1 MNHLR
6 VALLGIGTIGSEL
19 LRRTKGKPETVYVA
33 LADRSGAVA
42 KEEGF
47 SQADLDRILEL
58 KGSGGRLRNLEGDHE
73 NIGEILSVIRDFNVD
88 VLVDVTDAQ
97 THGLFMDALDEAH
110 IVSSNKVPIAEV
122 RYDGYAELIAK
133 ADEQHKVLDYGTT
146 VGAGLKLPD
155 VVKSLSVYGVER
167 INGCLSGT
175 MNYVSQRLNEGAFL
189 STALSEAMK
198 PPRNYTE
205 PDPRTDL
212 GGDDFV
218 RKLVILGRICGNSVE
233 RDMVQVESILS
244 DELKAMSINDFL
256 EALPSLDDD
265 MSRRAEDAK
274 WDGNRIWYLGKGDL
288 ENEEYSIGF
297 EDVLVGDPITRSRE
311 SDNVL
316 TIHPRHWR
324 RPVTVMGPG
333 AGPQETVAGIL
344 SGLSSIHRLCHR

>member
-1 MNHLR
+1 LQGGRQPAGASEVLVVLHPELTAEELF
-6 VALLGIGTIGSEL
+6 VYEVKLLAPVVEDVEL
-19 LRRTKGKPETVYVA
+19 LA
-33 LADRSGAVA
+33 LAGLED
-42 KEEGF
+42 
-47 SQADLDRILEL
+47 DLP
-58 KGSGGRLRNLEGDHE
+58 
-73 NIGEILSVIRDFNVD
+73 
-88 VLVDVTDAQ
+88 
-97 THGLFMDALDEAH
+97 
-110 IVSSNKVPIAEV
+110 VPLA
-122 RYDGYAELIAK
+122 
-133 ADEQHKVLDYGTT
+133 
-146 VGAGLKLPD
+146 
-155 VVKSLSVYGVER
+155 
-167 INGCLSGT
+167 
-175 MNYVSQRLNEGAFL
+175 
-189 STALSEAMK
+189 
-198 PPRNYTE
+198 
-205 PDPRTDL
+205 
-212 GGDDFV
+212 
-218 RKLVILGRICGNSVE
+218 
-233 RDMVQVESILS
+233 